1 MSYRKY
7 SWYAASLEPREIM
20 SSKEIRK
27 GFREKCHFIWVLKDG
42 EDLGIWELGQRPVRG
57 EAGTGKRT
65 LVVAFYTVYCLR
77 NKMLLLGPVH
87 KVVKALGQ
95 WMDHYLGLTTCG
107 YPKSYH
113 LRAKARKMLQDFM
126 LIKCE
131 ILEES
136 HESQS
141 LVVYNRTAEIYNR

>member
-1 MSYRKY
+1 MSYQKY
-7 SWYAASLEPREIM
+7 RWYAASLEPGEIM
-20 SSKEIRK
+20 SSKETRK
-27 GFREKCHFIWVLKDG
+27 GFRETCHFTWVLKDG
-42 EDLGIWELGQRPVRG
+42 EDLGIWEWGQRPVRG

-65 LVVAFYTVYCLR
+65 PAVDFYSVYCLR
-77 NKMLLLGPVH
+77 NKMPLLGPVH
-87 KVVKALGQ
+87 EVLKALGQ
-95 WMDHYLGLTTCG
+95 WTDHYLGLTTCG

-131 ILEES
+131 SLEES

-141 LVVYNRTAEIYNR
+141 LVVCNRTAEIYNR